1 MYLTRKLHLSV
12 QQNTLCQ
19 FLAEESG
26 NLYSNVVKFFW
37 RTVRKK
43 GIWLKSKH
51 LQKLFLS
58 DKLHAHSADA
68 SVQKFF
74 DALKSWRE
82 VRKTVP
88 EARPPKKLHKYFCVS
103 WKRSAIRVKESNL
116 VLSNGK
122 LTEPL
127 IIPWEFKEVPVYI
140 TMRWTGKEYEI
151 VCCYVKDVVK
161 EEIVEEKPVGI
172 DIGQIHVV
180 GVSDG
185 LLVNGRGLRAIR
197 QGKER
202 SIAELNERISRK
214 PKECGGKKRSKRKQ
228 RLIEAK
234 RSLCR
239 KVNNKVSDILHK
251 YTTGLVMYL
260 RKKGYNILVVGDLTG
275 YRVKNNKGSER
286 NQENHKWLYSRITQY
301 LKYKWERLGLEF
313 VQKEESYTS
322 QTCLVCSERNK
333 KKGRNY
339 ICDFCGFEYHRDV
352 VGAIN
357 ILRKYLGTFSNV
369 FQVDAVMTPVVQ
381 GVRYKAHMNVAHG
394 FKNT

>member
-1 MYLTRKLHLSV
+1 MYLTRKLHLSKYL
-12 QQNTLCQ
+12 NSLCQ
-19 FLAEESG
+19 LLAEESG
-26 NLYSNVVKFFW
+26 NLYSNVIKFFW

-43 GIWLKSKH
+43 NLWLKSKH
-51 LQKLFLS
+51 LERLFLS
-58 DKLHAHSADA
+58 NKLHTHSADA

-88 EARPPKKLHKYFCVS
+88 EAQPPKKLHKYFCVS
-103 WKRSAIRVKESNL
+103 WKRSAIRVKNNQL
-116 VLSNGK
+116 ILSNGK
-122 LTEPL
+122 ITEPL
-127 IIPWEFKEVPVYI
+127 IISWEFKEVPVYV
-140 TMRWTGKEYEI
+140 TMRWTGKEYEL
-151 VCCYVKDVVK
+151 VCCYARTITK
-161 EEIVEEKPVGI
+161 EEIVEERPIGI

-180 GVSDG
+180 GTSDG
-185 LLVNGRGLRAIR
+185 LLVNGRELRAIR
-197 QGKER
+197 QGRER
-202 SIAELNERISRK
+202 SVAKLNSRI
-214 PKECGGKKRSKRKQ
+214 SKRKKGGGGKSGSKRRQ
-228 RLIEAK
+228 KLIEAK

-239 KVNNKVSDILHK
+239 KTNNKVSDILHK

-275 YRVKNNKGSER
+275 YRVDNDKGSDR

-301 LKYKWERLGLEF
+301 LKYKWERLGLKF

-339 ICDFCGFEYHRDV
+339 ICDFCGFKYHRDV

-357 ILRKYLGTFSNV
+357 ILRKYLGTFGEK
-369 FQVDAVMTPVVQ
+369 FQVDAVMTPAVY

-394 FKNT
+394 FNT